1 MGKRDLHPAPA
12 LRDTQGHR
20 PHGGTG
26 VLSPLCKPS
35 GGTSLKSMAGSAVGL
50 SGGAGKGAEG
60 WALPVLDWEVTG
72 TGVRWLQGK
81 QELE

>member
-72 TGVRWLQGK
+72 TGVRWLQEGI
-81 QELE
+81 E